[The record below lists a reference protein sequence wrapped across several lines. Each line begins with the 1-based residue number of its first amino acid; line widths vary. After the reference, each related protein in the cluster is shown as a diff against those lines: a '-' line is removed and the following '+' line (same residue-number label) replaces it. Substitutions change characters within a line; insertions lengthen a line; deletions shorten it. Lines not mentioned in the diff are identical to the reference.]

1 MPLVGEVVKAPH
13 YFDSDVTREC
23 TIAVRHLLSRSNCR
37 WHGSRCYT
45 DFIVFLEAI
54 MLDPKFFEEISA
66 GISRALAATP
76 AADIE
81 KNLRAM
87 LTAQF
92 TKLDLVTRTDFDIQ
106 KELLTR
112 AQARLAQ
119 LEARLA
125 ELEARK

>member
-1 MPLVGEVVKAPH
+1 M
-13 YFDSDVTREC
+13 F
-23 TIAVRHLLSRSNCR
+23 VRSFPFRNNCR
-37 WHGSRCYT
+37 WHRARCYT
-45 DFIVFLEAI
+45 QSSILIRIHYVA
-54 MLDPKFFEEISA
+54 MLDPKFLEDISTRISA
-66 GISRALAATP
+66 ALAATP

-92 TKLDLVTRTDFDIQ
+92 AKLDLVTRADFEIQ

-119 LEARLA
+119 LETRLA
-125 ELEARK
+125 ELEGQRKS